1 MSTRQPYTNISQVTT
16 GGIRDFSDAALFA
29 YMIIRQSCPSEKC
42 ASSLYFSLVI
52 IAVATSDPQTP
63 TLVRAHHEF
72 HLWANGL
79 KRAQGKRS
87 EYHGFAE
94 SSGHTTST
102 CVWCDIGF
110 QCTAAMKPTR
120 SSKTTASR
128 HIRCRCRAHAHLT
141 PSLDVQSF
149 EDMRN
154 STADSSFSHWH
165 RRLKCTG
172 NRV

>member
-1 MSTRQPYTNISQVTT
+1 
-16 GGIRDFSDAALFA
+16 
-29 YMIIRQSCPSEKC
+29 MIIRQSCPSEKC

-63 TLVRAHHEF
+63 TLVRTRHEF

-87 EYHGFAE
+87 EYHGFTE

-102 CVWCDIGF
+102 CAWCDIEF
-110 QCTAAMKPTR
+110 QCTA
-120 SSKTTASR
+120 TTASR
-128 HIRCRCRAHAHLT
+128 HIRCRRRTHAHLT

-149 EDMRN
+149 EDMKN
-154 STADSSFSHWH
+154 STADSSFSQRH

>member
-1 MSTRQPYTNISQVTT
+1 
-16 GGIRDFSDAALFA
+16 
-29 YMIIRQSCPSEKC
+29 MIIRQSCPSEKC

-52 IAVATSDPQTP
+52 IAVATGDPQTS
-63 TLVRAHHEF
+63 TLVRAHREF

-102 CVWCDIGF
+102 S
-110 QCTAAMKPTR
+110 MKPTR

-128 HIRCRCRAHAHLT
+128 RIRCRCRTHAHLT
-141 PSLDVQSF
+141 PSLGLQSF
-149 EDMRN
+149 EDMKN
-154 STADSSFSHWH
+154 STADSSFSHPAQEAEMH
-165 RRLKCTG
+165 R
-172 NRV
+172 